1 MFFSSH
7 PDWDRAGA
15 AAITELPRRFA
26 QDGLEA
32 ENFALV
38 ALRET
43 GTGAEAGVE
52 GFAHRGDWRCYPCSL
67 VKSFHLVHAIHALET
82 GRVAPHPELDRAMR
96 DMILW
101 SSNTGTNYVIDLLTG
116 TTGDT
121 LLAGAD
127 FDAWV
132 AAREGLNRWFG
143 DLDWPEIAPCNLTQK
158 LMDDQRYGREAQY
171 AALGGGYLNAL
182 TPLASA
188 RLMAAIFTGALPL
201 SAEGLARARATLL
214 RDRTSAHAALPH
226 FQVSEFLGGHLPA
239 EAQIWS
245 KAGHNLWTGDPKAS
259 WFKHDMIRIAAP
271 GLMPM
276 TFVLMTQGKRIADEV
291 PDAFPRIGR
300 FLFDHF
306 AEAAPL
312 RAAA

>member
-1 MFFSSH
+1 MFFTSN
-7 PDWDRAGA
+7 PEWDRAGA
-15 AAITELPRRFA
+15 TAITELPRRFA

-32 ENFALV
+32 GNFALV

-43 GTGAEAGVE
+43 GDAVQ
-52 GFAHRGDWRCYPCSL
+52 GFSFRGDWRCYPCSL

-82 GRVAPHPELDRAMR
+82 GRVTAHDEFDRAMR

-101 SSNTGTNYVIDLLTG
+101 SSNTGTNYVIDLLTS

-121 LLAGAD
+121 LLA
-127 FDAWV
+127 DAALDTWI
-132 AAREGLNRWFG
+132 AAREGLNRWFQA
-143 DLDWPEIAPCNLTQK
+143 LDWPEFTPCNLTQK
-158 LMDDQRYGREAQY
+158 LMDDQRYGREAQF
-171 AALGGGYLNAL
+171 AALHGGYLNAL
-182 TPLASA
+182 TPLATA
-188 RLMAAIFTGALPL
+188 RLMSAIFTDGLPL
-201 SAEGLARARATLL
+201 SKAGHARAKGILL
-214 RDRTSAHAALPH
+214 RDRASPDAALPH
-226 FQVSEFLGGHLPA
+226 FQLSEFLGGQLPD
-239 EAQIWS
+239 QVRIWS

-259 WFKHDMIRIAAP
+259 WFKHDMIRMEAP

-306 AEAAPL
+306 AVVPTGGPA
-312 RAAA
+312 

>member
-1 MFFSSH
+1 MFFSSS

-15 AAITELPRRFA
+15 AAVAELPRRFA
-26 QDGLEA
+26 ADGLEA
-32 ENFALV
+32 GNFALV

-43 GTGAEAGVE
+43 GAAVD
-52 GFAHRGDWRCYPCSL
+52 GFAFRGDWRCYPCSL
-67 VKSFHLVHAIHALET
+67 VKSFHLAHAIHALET
-82 GRVAPHPELDRAMR
+82 GQVTPHPEFDRAMR

-121 LLAGAD
+121 LLEGAALE
-127 FDAWV
+127 AWV
-132 AAREGLNRWFG
+132 SAREGLNRWFHELG
-143 DLDWPEIAPCNLTQK
+143 WQEFAPCNLTQK
-158 LMDDQRYGREAQY
+158 LMDDQRYGREAQF
-171 AALGGGYLNAL
+171 AALHGGYLNAL
-182 TPLASA
+182 TPLATA
-188 RLMAAIFTGALPL
+188 RLLAALFTNALPL
-201 SAEGLARARATLL
+201 SPEGYVRAQGALY
-214 RDRTSAHAALPH
+214 RDRASPEAALPH
-226 FQVSEFLGGHLPA
+226 FQVSEYLGGQLPDDA
-239 EAQIWS
+239 RIWS

-276 TFVLMTQGKRIADEV
+276 SFVLMTQGKRIADEV

-306 AEAAPL
+306 AAVA
-312 RAAA
+312 RAAAA

>member
-1 MFFSSH
+1 MFFSTSS
-7 PDWDRAGA
+7 DWCRAGET
-15 AAITELPRRFA
+15 AITELPKRFA
-26 QDGLEA
+26 GDGLEA
-32 ENFALV
+32 GNFALV

-43 GTGAEAGVE
+43 GARLD

-67 VKSFHLVHAIHALET
+67 VKSFHLIHAIHALET
-82 GRVAPHPELDRAMR
+82 GRIAPHAELDRAMR

-121 LLAGAD
+121 LLDGAD
-127 FDAWV
+127 FEAW
-132 AAREGLNRWFG
+132 ALAREGLNRWFQ
-143 DLDWPEIAPCNLTQK
+143 DLGWPEFAPCNLTQK
-158 LMDDQRYGREAQY
+158 LMDDQRYGREAQF
-171 AALGGGYLNAL
+171 AALHGGYLNAL
-182 TPLASA
+182 TPLATA
-188 RLMAAIFTGALPL
+188 RLLAAIFTTGLPL
-201 SAEGLARARATLL
+201 SPEGEARAQATLL
-214 RDRTSAHAALPH
+214 RDRSSPDAALPH
-226 FQVSEFLGGHLPA
+226 FQVSEFLGGALPD
-239 EAQIWS
+239 EARIWS

-259 WFKHDMIRIAAP
+259 WFKHDMIRIEAP

-276 TFVLMTQGKRIADEV
+276 SFVLMTQGRRIADEV

-306 AEAAPL
+306 AEAAQA

>member
-7 PDWDRAGA
+7 PDWDRAGT

-26 QDGLEA
+26 QDGLEDG
-32 ENFALV
+32 NFALV

-43 GTGAEAGVE
+43 GQRVE
-52 GFAHRGDWRCYPCSL
+52 GFAFRGDWRCYPCSL
-67 VKSFHLVHAIHALET
+67 VKSFHLVHVIHALET
-82 GRVAPHPELDRAMR
+82 GRIAPHPELERAMR

-121 LLAGAD
+121 LLAVAD
-127 FDAWV
+127 FDHWV
-132 AAREGLNRWFG
+132 AAREGLNRWFK
-143 DLDWPEIAPCNLTQK
+143 DLGWPEFATCNLTQK
-158 LMDDQRYGREAQY
+158 LMDDQRYGREAQF

-182 TPLASA
+182 TPLATA
-188 RLMAAIFTGALPL
+188 RLMAAIFTGGLPL
-201 SAEGLARARATLL
+201 SATGQARAQAALG
-214 RDRTSAHAALPH
+214 RDRNSPDARLPH
-226 FQVSEFLGGHLPA
+226 FQLSEFLGGQLPDDVR
-239 EAQIWS
+239 IWS

-259 WFKHDMIRIAAP
+259 WFKHDMIRIEAP
-271 GLMPM
+271 DLMPM

-300 FLFDHF
+300 FLYDHF
-306 AEAAPL
+306 AQAACL
-312 RAAA
+312 RVPA